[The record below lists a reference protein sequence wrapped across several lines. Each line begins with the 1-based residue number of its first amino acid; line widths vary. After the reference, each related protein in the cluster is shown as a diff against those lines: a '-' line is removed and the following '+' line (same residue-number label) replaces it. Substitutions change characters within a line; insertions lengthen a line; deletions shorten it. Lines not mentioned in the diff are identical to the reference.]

1 MPKILWFVALALCCS
16 TVAPAQQVSI
26 EYDESYDFSEVRTFA
41 WKASEETSV
50 VASDPLAHSRIVNSI
65 EHHLTQAGLVEV
77 EKGADVQVTYHVA
90 VEERTHVDTT
100 TFGYEYGDGWY
111 SGGDDMVTST
121 TRQQSY
127 DYGTLIVDVWDS
139 ATKHLVWR
147 GSAGGA
153 LMTDPEKRGRQIE
166 RALRKM
172 VNRWRKLKP
181 R

>member
-1 MPKILWFVALALCCS
+1 MPKILCFVALALCCA
-16 TVAPAQQVSI
+16 TVAPAADVTI
-26 EYDESYDFSEVRTFA
+26 EYDEGYDFSALRTFA
-41 WKASEETSV
+41 WRATSETSI
-50 VASDPLAHSRIVNSI
+50 ADSDPLTHSRIVNSI

-77 EKGADVQVTYHVA
+77 EDGADVQVTYHVA

-111 SGGDDMVTST
+111 SGGGDMVTST
-121 TRQQSY
+121 TRRQTY
-127 DYGTLIVDVWDS
+127 DYGTLIVDIWDS
-139 ATKHLVWR
+139 ATKSLIWR

-153 LMTDPEKRGRQIE
+153 LMTDPEKRGRQVE

-172 VNRWRKLKP
+172 VNRWRKLG